1 MRGLIPAVDAHIACI
16 SRSSL
21 TAYTVHMGPQPL
33 ALHPTA
39 VLPIVDR
46 RTVAA
51 QRRVLCVSGLYL
63 LSGVRIGRL
72 SVSRGGN

>member
-1 MRGLIPAVDAHIACI
+1 MRGLIPAVDAHIPCI

-21 TAYTVHMGPQPL
+21 TAYTVHTDPQPL
-33 ALHPTA
+33 ALHPIVA
-39 VLPIVDR
+39 LPIVDR

-51 QRRVLCVSGLYL
+51 QRQVLCVSGLYL
-63 LSGVRIGRL
+63 LSGVRIGRP